1 MARQIIT
8 PKAFVFKGFRLFL
21 YKKLLIKKSGCFEYH
36 AVIADKIEYGC
47 IHRAFIRPT
56 SGMDRRGAPGSLRG
70 AFTYRSGFLKTAVI

>member
-70 AFTYRSGFLKTAVI
+70 AFTYRSVFLKTAVI